1 MSGQSSRI
9 EIRFFWLEELV
20 DAWEA
25 VIRHLVTKKIFDN
38 TARCKVQNGKGRVGR
53 MALDTP
59 HATATFNI
67 LT

>member
-1 MSGQSSRI
+1 M
-9 EIRFFWLEELV
+9 

-53 MALDTP
+53 MALDP
-59 HATATFNI
+59 LHLI
-67 LT
+67 Y